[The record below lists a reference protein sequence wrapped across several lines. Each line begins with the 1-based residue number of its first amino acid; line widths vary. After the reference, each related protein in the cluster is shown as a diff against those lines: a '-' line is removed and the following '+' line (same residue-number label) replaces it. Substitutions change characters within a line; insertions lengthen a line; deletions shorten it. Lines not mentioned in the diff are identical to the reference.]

1 MDCSQPANHK
11 QLVVMLETHVAG
23 GESTSRPQ
31 FAWHPNAAGIIS
43 MAAHGDIFIAAV
55 DAAATKGYQIVAGS
69 DTHGVVAIGS
79 FGTINSLS
87 FSANGDRLAAVSS
100 GTEVSKND

>member
-1 MDCSQPANHK
+1 MGCPKPANHE
-11 QLVVMLETHVAG
+11 QLVVMLEIYVAG
-23 GESTSRPQ
+23 GGSMFRPQ
-31 FAWHPNAAGIIS
+31 FAWHPNAAGIIA

-55 DAAATKGYQIVAGS
+55 DAAATKGYQIAAGS
-69 DTHGVVAIGS
+69 ETHGVIAIGS

-100 GTEVSKND
+100 GTEVSKKD

>member
-1 MDCSQPANHK
+1 
-11 QLVVMLETHVAG
+11 MLGICVAG
-23 GESTSRPQ
+23 GESMSRPQ
-31 FAWHPNAAGIIS
+31 FAWHPNAAGIIA

-55 DAAATKGYQIVAGS
+55 DAAATKGYQIAAGS
-69 DTHGVVAIGS
+69 ETHGVIAIGS

-100 GTEVSKND
+100 GTEVSQKD